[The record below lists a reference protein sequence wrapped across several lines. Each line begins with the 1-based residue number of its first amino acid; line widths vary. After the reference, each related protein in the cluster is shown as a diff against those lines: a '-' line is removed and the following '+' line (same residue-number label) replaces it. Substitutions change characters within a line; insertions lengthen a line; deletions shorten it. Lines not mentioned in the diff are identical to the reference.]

1 MFIVQ
6 QLPGIN
12 VYFRL
17 HMELYLQCRLKGKAW
32 GAKQDDQLGRRGPQ
46 IKEENFVKILVSIK
60 IPAKVIVISSFYI
73 TIRMIVLKQ
82 TTICLHLNAWNR
94 QETKWKHKTVLWIM
108 FSLKDLLWAG
118 NLVFQNSGHIYIRQF
133 LISVLNGVYQ
143 RSTMCLFTYVY
154 FLKRWIRILTFLDIN
169 IGMHV
174 IQTWTP
180 F

>member
-82 TTICLHLNAWNR
+82 TTICLHLNA
-94 QETKWKHKTVLWIM
+94 
-108 FSLKDLLWAG
+108 
-118 NLVFQNSGHIYIRQF
+118 
-133 LISVLNGVYQ
+133 
-143 RSTMCLFTYVY
+143 
-154 FLKRWIRILTFLDIN
+154 
-169 IGMHV
+169 
-174 IQTWTP
+174 
-180 F
+180 